1 MGFFPL
7 ITIPHQP
14 PPTLPRHLTERH
26 RAAAMGQR
34 SAEER
39 SQSLSGHLSLSF
51 TGLSLTVTGL
61 LNELDLVGCQEEDA
75 LFQAAWNSM

>member
-1 MGFFPL
+1 
-7 ITIPHQP
+7 
-14 PPTLPRHLTERH
+14 
-26 RAAAMGQR
+26 MGQR

>member
-1 MGFFPL
+1 
-7 ITIPHQP
+7 
-14 PPTLPRHLTERH
+14 
-26 RAAAMGQR
+26 MGQR

-39 SQSLSGHLSLSF
+39 SLRLSRHFRLKF

-61 LNELDLVGCQEEDA
+61 LNELDLLGCQEEDA